1 MPACKSSLQTAATT
15 SSVDA
20 PMHLASQQV
29 VFCDFDGP
37 IVDVSERYYQTYR
50 RGLVVVELLCRQE
63 GATST
68 LTPLCKEQFW
78 AKKQN
83 RVPDREIALCSGVPD
98 EWFELFMNQVEKIVN
113 HSSLLRWDC
122 IQPSAREA
130 LVHFKRANMR
140 TVLVTLRQP
149 RQVAAFLQSQ
159 GLTHLVDDIYGASSV
174 KAAYQNRVVHKCELL
189 AEAIAQQTNQGY
201 TTQNSWMVGDTEA
214 DVIAAKQM
222 GLPSAALSC
231 GVRSADYLKALE
243 PTSLHD
249 GLLSAAQTVVNNQQ
263 LQAA

>member
-1 MPACKSSLQTAATT
+1 MDGKGEGMIGVA
-15 SSVDA
+15 DA
-20 PMHLASQQV
+20 L
-29 VFCDFDGP
+29 
-37 IVDVSERYYQTYR
+37 
-50 RGLVVVELLCRQE
+50 
-63 GATST
+63 
-68 LTPLCKEQFW
+68 K
-78 AKKQN
+78 
-83 RVPDREIALCSGVPD
+83 
-98 EWFELFMNQVEKIVN
+98 
-113 HSSLLRWDC
+113 
-122 IQPSAREA
+122 
-130 LVHFKRANMR
+130 
-140 TVLVTLRQP
+140 
-149 RQVAAFLQSQ
+149 
-159 GLTHLVDDIYGASSV
+159 ASSPAAV
-174 KAAYQNRVVHKCELL
+174 KALQKLGIEVIMLTGDNQQT

>member
-1 MPACKSSLQTAATT
+1 
-15 SSVDA
+15 
-20 PMHLASQQV
+20 
-29 VFCDFDGP
+29 
-37 IVDVSERYYQTYR
+37 
-50 RGLVVVELLCRQE
+50 
-63 GATST
+63 
-68 LTPLCKEQFW
+68 
-78 AKKQN
+78 
-83 RVPDREIALCSGVPD
+83 
-98 EWFELFMNQVEKIVN
+98 
-113 HSSLLRWDC
+113 
-122 IQPSAREA
+122 
-130 LVHFKRANMR
+130 FKRANMR

-231 GVRSADYLKALE
+231 GVRSADYLKALK